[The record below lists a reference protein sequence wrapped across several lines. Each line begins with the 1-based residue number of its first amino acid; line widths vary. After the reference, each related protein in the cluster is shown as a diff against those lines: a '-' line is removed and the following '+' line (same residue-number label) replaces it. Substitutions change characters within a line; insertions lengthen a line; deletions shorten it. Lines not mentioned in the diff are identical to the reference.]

1 MKVKGLRWWIISLIC
16 LATVINYIDRT
27 AFGVMW
33 PEMGKDL
40 GMDESDYAIMLNVFM
55 ITYALGK
62 FLSGKLYDIIGT
74 RMGGFTVSI
83 VVWSV
88 ASIFHAFARGLVSL
102 TLFRALLGLGEAGN
116 WPGAVKSN
124 GEWFPVKQRA
134 IAQGIFNAGASLGSV
149 IAPVLIAYLYGHFGW
164 RTTFIIIGAIGLLWV
179 IPWLFINKTT
189 PETHPWI
196 TDEERN
202 LIMNSRTE
210 AIASV
215 EVKKEKEKGLSVL
228 QILSYKES
236 WGGVLASRFFIEPIW
251 WLFVGWMPLYLHS
264 KFGFS
269 IAEIGST
276 IWISYLGGMAGSL
289 IGGWYSGKLMETKTV
304 DAARKITI
312 TIGCSLIFLG
322 LLGIIFLV
330 TEKNPMTFIYIVS
343 VVLFGFQFA
352 IGNIQTI
359 SSDLLRGP
367 SVGTLAG
374 LAGTVAAFSVII
386 MNTLIPLIAEV
397 SYTPAFVVIAVLA
410 PMAVL
415 SIFILIRKIEQ
426 VEKIN

>member
-1 MKVKGLRWWIISLIC
+1 MKVKGLRWWIITLIC

-40 GMDESDYAIMLNVFM
+40 GMDESDYAVMLNVFM

-62 FLSGKLYDIIGT
+62 FFSGKLYDIIGT
-74 RMGGFTVSI
+74 RMGFTVSI

-88 ASIFHAFARGLVSL
+88 ASIFHAFARGLFSL

-149 IAPVLIAYLYGHFGW
+149 VAPVLIAYLYGHFGW
-164 RTTFIIIGAIGLLWV
+164 RTTFIIIGAVGLLWV

-189 PETHPWI
+189 PESHPWI

-202 LIMNSRTE
+202 LIMNSRIE
-210 AIASV
+210 AIKST
-215 EVKKEKEKGLSVL
+215 ENKKEKGLSVA
-228 QILSYKES
+228 QILKHKES
-236 WGGVLASRFFIEPIW
+236 WGVLASRFFIEPIW
-251 WLFVGWMPLYLHS
+251 WLFVGWMPLYLNS
-264 KFGFS
+264 EFGFS
-269 IAEIGST
+269 IEEIGAT
-276 IWISYLGGMAGSL
+276 IWISYLGGMAGSI

-312 TIGCSLIFLG
+312 TIGGSLIFLG

-330 TEKNPMTFIYIVS
+330 NENNPMTFIYIVA

-359 SSDLLRGP
+359 SSDLLKGP

-374 LAGTVAAFSVII
+374 LAGTVAAVSVII
-386 MNTLIPLIAEV
+386 MNSLIPKIAAV
-397 SYTPAFVVIAVLA
+397 SYTPAFIVIAVLA

-415 SIFILIRKIEQ
+415 SIFFFIKNIGP
-426 VEKIN
+426 VEE

>member
-1 MKVKGLRWWIISLIC
+1 MKVKGLRWWIIALIC

-40 GMDESDYAIMLNVFM
+40 GMDESDYAVMLNVFM

-74 RMGGFTVSI
+74 RMGFTVSI

-88 ASIFHAFARGLVSL
+88 ASIFHAFARGLFSL

-149 IAPVLIAYLYGHFGW
+149 VAPVLIAYLYGHFGW
-164 RTTFIIIGAIGLLWV
+164 RTTFIIIGAVGLLWV

-189 PETHPWI
+189 PESHPWI

-202 LIMNSRTE
+202 LIMNSRIE
-210 AIASV
+210 AIKST
-215 EVKKEKEKGLSVL
+215 ENKKEKGLSVV
-228 QILSYKES
+228 QILKHKES
-236 WGGVLASRFFIEPIW
+236 WGVLASRFFIEPIW
-251 WLFVGWMPLYLHS
+251 WLFVGWMPLYLNS
-264 KFGFS
+264 EFGFS
-269 IAEIGST
+269 IEEIGAT
-276 IWISYLGGMAGSL
+276 IWISYLGGMAGSI

-312 TIGCSLIFLG
+312 TIGGSLIFLG

-330 TEKNPMTFIYIVS
+330 NENNPMTFIYIVA

-359 SSDLLRGP
+359 SSDLLKGP

-374 LAGTVAAFSVII
+374 LAGTVAAVSVII
-386 MNTLIPLIAEV
+386 MNSLIPKIAAV
-397 SYTPAFVVIAVLA
+397 SYTPAFIVIAVLA

-415 SIFILIRKIEQ
+415 SIFFFIKNIGP
-426 VEKIN
+426 VEE

>member
-74 RMGGFTVSI
+74 RMGFTVSI

-236 WGGVLASRFFIEPIW
+236 WGVLASRFFIEPIW

-289 IGGWYSGKLMETKTV
+289 IGGWYSGKL
-304 DAARKITI
+304 I
-312 TIGCSLIFLG
+312 
-322 LLGIIFLV
+322 
-330 TEKNPMTFIYIVS
+330 
-343 VVLFGFQFA
+343 
-352 IGNIQTI
+352 
-359 SSDLLRGP
+359 
-367 SVGTLAG
+367 
-374 LAGTVAAFSVII
+374 
-386 MNTLIPLIAEV
+386 
-397 SYTPAFVVIAVLA
+397 
-410 PMAVL
+410 
-415 SIFILIRKIEQ
+415 
-426 VEKIN
+426 

>member
-1 MKVKGLRWWIISLIC
+1 MKVKGLRWWIITLIC

-40 GMDESDYAIMLNVFM
+40 GMDESDYGIMLSIFM
-55 ITYALGK
+55 GTYAIGK

-74 RMGGFTVSI
+74 RMGFVVSI

-88 ASIFHAFARGLVSL
+88 ASVFHAFARGLISL

-149 IAPVLIAYLYGHFGW
+149 IAPLLIAFLYGHFGW
-164 RTTFIIIGAIGLLWV
+164 RMTFIIIGLVGLIWV
-179 IPWLFINKTT
+179 IPWLFINKSK
-189 PETHPWI
+189 PGKHPWI
-196 TDEERN
+196 TEEE
-202 LIMNSRTE
+202 LKFINSDS
-210 AIASV
+210 IV
-215 EVKKEKEKGLSVL
+215 DLDKEDDKKGLSVG

-236 WGGVLASRFFIEPIW
+236 WGVLAARFFIEPIW
-251 WLFVGWMPLYLHS
+251 WLFVGWMPLYLNS
-264 KFGFS
+264 EFGFS
-269 IAEIGST
+269 VEDIGST
-276 IWISYLGGMAGSL
+276 IWISYLGGMAGSI
-289 IGGWYSGKLMETKTV
+289 IGGWYSGKLMETKSV
-304 DAARKITI
+304 DASRKITI
-312 TIGCSLIFLG
+312 TIGGILIFLG
-322 LLGIIFLV
+322 LIGIIFLV
-330 TEKNPMTFIYIVS
+330 NENNPMTFIYIVA

-359 SSDLLRGP
+359 SSDLFRGS

-374 LAGTVAAFSVII
+374 LAGTVAAVSVII
-386 MNTLIPLIAEV
+386 MNSLIPMIAQV
-397 SYTPAFVVIAVLA
+397 SYTPAFIVIAVLA

-415 SIFILIRKIEQ
+415 SIYVLIKKIRP
-426 VEKIN
+426 VEVESE